1 MIGALLRDFKI
12 EDITFV
18 VIGRNEA
25 QNLSRCFTAIQKI
38 GSNIIY
44 VDSKSSDESIKVAQ
58 EYKIPKIVRLNSN
71 HYSPALGRVA
81 GADLVTTKIIQFI
94 DGDQAL
100 AEEWPQ
106 LAINFLNKNTNAA
119 IVHGYK
125 KEYKVNYEDFI
136 IKSDRRDHRSD
147 YLQGSCCVVRDVYN
161 RAGGFDY
168 RFIGQEER
176 DLYVSIHHLGYEVW
190 YHHALMSSHYDFKL
204 RGVKY
209 LFFTDISV
217 MSLVFLVKSIINKKI
232 LSYLYVYRRLTVFL
246 FIELLSIILLLFGI
260 ISGTFTSF
268 IWLFLAQSSAL
279 IYAKLIS
286 RVGYFIIWK
295 AALLNIYR
303 LPRVLNNKV
312 EYKVKLIV
320 ED

>member
-1 MIGALLRDFKI
+1 MNGIISRNFKI

-25 QNLSRCFTAIQKI
+25 KNLGRCFTSIQKV
-38 GSNIIY
+38 SSKIIY
-44 VDSKSSDESIKVAQ
+44 VDSNSRDESIKVAQ
-58 EYKIPKIVRLNSN
+58 EYKIPKIVQLNSS
-71 HYSPALGRVA
+71 HYSPALGRVV

-100 AEEWPQ
+100 AEGWPQ
-106 LAINFLNKNTNAA
+106 LSINFLNKNTNAA

-125 KEYKVNYEDFI
+125 KEYKVNYEDFT
-136 IKSDRRDHRSD
+136 IKSDKSDHQSD

-190 YHHALMSSHYDFKL
+190 YHHELMSSHYDFKS
-204 RGVKY
+204 RGIKY

-217 MSLVFLVKSIINKKI
+217 MSLVFLIKSIINKKI
-232 LSYLYVYRRLTVFL
+232 LSYFYVYRRLNVFL
-246 FIELLSIILLLFGI
+246 LVEILSIILLF
-260 ISGTFTSF
+260 SGLLSGHTPSF
-268 IWLFLAQSSAL
+268 IFLFLIQSSAL

-295 AALLNIYR
+295 AVLLNIHR

-312 EYKVKLIV
+312 QYEVKIIG
-320 ED
+320 